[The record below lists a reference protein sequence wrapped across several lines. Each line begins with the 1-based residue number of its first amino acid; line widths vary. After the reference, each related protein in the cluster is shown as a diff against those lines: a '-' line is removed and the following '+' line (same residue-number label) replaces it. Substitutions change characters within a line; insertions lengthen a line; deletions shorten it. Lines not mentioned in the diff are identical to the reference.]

1 MENAGTIPVAFTNLL
16 TLVWTQVDNAV
27 GTITDN
33 PILLIPVGFVFA
45 GGVIGIA
52 KSLMGTRRRGRR

>member
-1 MENAGTIPVAFTNLL
+1 MPEAFSTLMTTLWSETN
-16 TLVWTQVDNAV
+16 NAV
-27 GTITDN
+27 TTITN
-33 PILLIPVGFVFA
+33 SAILLIPVGFVFA

>member
-1 MENAGTIPVAFTNLL
+1 MPEAFT
-16 TLVWTQVDNAV
+16 TLVGQIWTQMDSVV
-27 GTITDN
+27 TTITSSS
-33 PILLIPVGFVFA
+33 ILLIPVGFVFA

>member
-1 MENAGTIPVAFTNLL
+1 MENAGVVPVAFTNLL
-16 TLVWTQVDNAV
+16 SLVWDQVDTAV
-27 GTITDN
+27 GTITGN

>member
-1 MENAGTIPVAFTNLL
+1 MPEAFGSLMTEIWTEMGTTVS
-16 TLVWTQVDNAV
+16 
-27 GTITDN
+27 TITAS

-45 GGVIGIA
+45 GGVVGIA

>member
-1 MENAGTIPVAFTNLL
+1 MPEAFTTLL
-16 TLVWTQVDNAV
+16 SAIWTQMDSVV
-27 GTITDN
+27 TTITSSA
-33 PILLIPVGFVFA
+33 ILLIPVGFVFA

>member
-1 MENAGTIPVAFTNLL
+1 MPEAFI
-16 TLVWTQVDNAV
+16 TLVSEIWTQMGTTVT
-27 GTITDN
+27 TITGS